1 MKTLYVSKYKEYAY
15 TTILEA
21 LEHANEH
28 DVIEISSGTYDEV
41 LVIRKPITFH
51 GHGIVKITGD
61 IVVAPKVAATM
72 QNIQFNQ
79 LFELKDATAHF
90 EGCHFHTIYTTQSV
104 MVEQATVSFTDCQ
117 FNSDVNE
124 TSQAFVTLADSQA
137 QFIKCQF
144 IGNKYAIFAKGSTIK
159 LDHSVLSSQA
169 DTQVYLENTTLHTS
183 YTRFQSA
190 QQAIQAI
197 AQSTVTVAHSFF
209 AQHKQTQLT
218 MNDGHLTLHDSQLQE
233 AKHHVSLTHSNAV
246 VHGTLFTKS
255 TDTQISLSNES
266 TFNAKHTD
274 FTYGDSHAIK
284 AVDSA
289 IHLKQ
294 CNITQ
299 HKAKDKAQLH
309 IYHSQLHIDDTSISR
324 GLQRAIFAEVASTV
338 TLYKIKFAT
347 HHAVQLEMIGGRA
360 TITHCEFQA
369 ELSSAILLVEDVEAT
384 ITSCTFLISFKN
396 HITLAAKSNVT
407 IADCR
412 FDRCGGNDINAKN
425 VTLTLR
431 NLIVHSHPSKYP
443 SVYVVQ
449 TQFTIDQM
457 SFANCKGIALQLTE
471 RSNGT
476 AQHLTFHNNQDINID
491 LLNSESI
498 FKDITIQDGTY
509 GIYANNSKLT
519 INQIVCD
526 RQSFDGIHMIENGHL
541 LLSNGC
547 FKGAQQYGLASE
559 YCTLS
564 IEHSQFTNNKN
575 GLYTKGTT
583 VTMNDSQ
590 IMQNEKHGIETLS
603 SSFNLCDTL
612 FSYNTGIQFE
622 ATRSTLQFQNTFFD
636 HGKHAIVLHNKVNA
650 TFNHVACTDH
660 QDTTLISEHSTL
672 IGKKCLFANGQKQ
685 GVFSK
690 GSQLTFTDSRFNGH
704 LKDEFFV
711 QDSSEAVLT
720 DCSLTPS
727 RKEERG
733 ATILDQ
739 STVSLNGYMMY
750 RKRSS

>member
-1 MKTLYVSKYKEYAY
+1 MKTLYVSKYKEDAY

-21 LEHANEH
+21 LEHAAEN

-51 GHGIVKITGD
+51 GHGIVKIIGD
-61 IVVAPKVAATM
+61 VVVAPKVEATI

-79 LFELKDATAHF
+79 LFEIKDATAHF
-90 EGCHFHTIYTTQSV
+90 EGCHFHTISTMQSV
-104 MVEQATVSFTDCQ
+104 MVQQATVTFTDCQ
-117 FNSDVNE
+117 FNGDAKE
-124 TSQAFVTLADSQA
+124 AFVTLADSQA
-137 QFIKCQF
+137 QFTKCQF
-144 IGNKYAIFAKGSTIK
+144 NGNKYAIYAKGSTIT

-169 DTQVYLENTTLHTS
+169 DTQVYLENTKLHTS
-183 YTRFQSA
+183 HTRFQSA

-197 AQSTVTVAHSFF
+197 AQSSVSIAHGFF
-209 AQHKQTQLT
+209 SHHKQTQIVI
-218 MNDGHLTLHDSQLQE
+218 NDGHLTLRDSQLQE
-233 AKHHVSLTHSNAV
+233 TKHHVALTHSHAV
-246 VHGTLFTKS
+246 VTSTLFTKT
-255 TDTQISLSNES
+255 TDTQISLLNES
-266 TFNAKHTD
+266 TLNAKHVD
-274 FTYGDSHAIK
+274 FTYGDSHAIQ
-284 AVDSA
+284 AADSA

-294 CNITQ
+294 CTITQ

-309 IYHSQLHIDDTSISR
+309 IQHSQLHIDETSISR
-324 GLQRAIFAEVASTV
+324 GLQRAIFAEAASTV
-338 TLYKIKFAT
+338 TLYKTNFAT

-360 TITHCEFQA
+360 TITNCEFQA

-384 ITSCTFLISFKN
+384 ITGCAFLISAKN
-396 HITLAAKSNVT
+396 HITLAAQSNVT
-407 IADCR
+407 VTDCR

-431 NLIVHSHPSKYP
+431 NLTVHSHPSEYP
-443 SVYVVQ
+443 SVYAVQ

-457 SFANCKGIALQLTE
+457 TFANCRGIALQLTD

-491 LLNSESI
+491 LLNSEAI
-498 FKDITIQDGTY
+498 FKDVMIQDGTY

-519 INQIVCD
+519 VNQIVCD
-526 RQSFDGIHMIENGHL
+526 RQLFDGIHMIENGHL

-575 GLYTKGTT
+575 GLYTKGAT
-583 VTMNDSQ
+583 VTINDSQ
-590 IMQNEKHGIETLS
+590 IMQNDQHGIEAFS
-603 SSFNLCDTL
+603 SSFNLFDTL
-612 FSYNTGIQFE
+612 FSYNEGVQFE
-622 ATRSTLQFQNTFFD
+622 ATRSTLQFQNTFFN
-636 HGKHAIVLHNKVNA
+636 HGQHAIVLHNKVNA

-660 QDTTLISEHSTL
+660 NDTTIITEQSTL

-690 GSQLTFTDSRFNGH
+690 GSQLTFTDSRFKGH
-704 LKDEFFV
+704 LQDEFYL

-750 RKRSS
+750 RKRNS